1 MKEKKQGF
9 FHGAAI
15 LALAGILVKIIGACY
30 KIPLGNLLG
39 PVGMADFSI
48 AYNIYALLFTLS
60 TAGIPSAVSKMVS
73 EADAKGN
80 TAYAGHIYKVSY
92 MTFAAVG
99 FAGFSVMFFGADM
112 ISAAMGS
119 KSAALSVKAI
129 SPAVMFVCISAI
141 NRGYFQGYSN
151 MYPTAISE
159 VLEAAGKL
167 VFGIVAA
174 ICVKMYGFGDAVV
187 SAGAIFGVSAGA
199 FLSAAFFA
207 FCRDNRRKNGVIG
220 NVSDGKIIFELLR
233 LTLPITA
240 GAAVI
245 SLGNVIDSALVM
257 NLLCDSGFSA
267 YRAKWLFGAYNYA
280 TTLFNLPSVLTATLA
295 VSIIPAISSALAKK
309 KLSEVERLA
318 NSAIGISATVAFPAA
333 FGLYAMS
340 DEVVQLLY
348 GANIGVLC
356 TEASAIILRY
366 LCFAIPLLA
375 IATVTNSIHQAMG
388 KVKIPVLSMLLGV
401 TVKIVSNF
409 FLVSRL
415 DVNILGAAIS
425 TVFCYGTIVFFNL
438 IALKKYGFI
447 KIRITKVLIK
457 PILPGVSAWA
467 VAEYFADI
475 TRSAFGFC
483 FSTIF
488 SIFMGFLA
496 CVVTAFLLGVVVI
509 NGKTVCFCG
518 ESISK
523 FLNND

>member
-1 MKEKKQGF
+1 MREKKQGF

-73 EADAKGN
+73 EAAAKGN
-80 TAYAGHIYKVSY
+80 AAYAGHIYKVSY

-112 ISAAMGS
+112 IAEAMGS
-119 KSAALSVKAI
+119 ESAALSVKAI

-141 NRGYFQGYSN
+141 NRGYFQGCSN

-159 VLEAAGKL
+159 VLEAAGKP
-167 VFGIVAA
+167 VFGIAAA
-174 ICVKMYGFGDAVV
+174 IWMKMNGFGADVI

-199 FLSAAFFA
+199 FLSALFFA
-207 FCRDNRRKNGVIG
+207 FCRDDRKKRGVPG
-220 NVSDGKIIFELLR
+220 DASERKIIIELLR

-257 NLLCDSGFSA
+257 NLLCESGFSA

-280 TTLFNLPSVLTATLA
+280 ATLFNLPSVLTTTLA
-295 VSIIPAISSALAKK
+295 ASVIPAISSALAKK
-309 KLSEVERLA
+309 KRDEVEKLA
-318 NSAIGISATVAFPAA
+318 NSAMSIAAIVAFPAA
-333 FGLYAMS
+333 FGLYALS
-340 DEVVQLLY
+340 DEVIQLLY
-348 GANIGVLC
+348 GSSVGALC

-388 KVKIPVLSMLLGV
+388 KVSVPVVSVLLGV
-401 TVKIVSNF
+401 AVKILSNF
-409 FLVSRL
+409 LLVNRPE
-415 DVNILGAAIS
+415 VNILGAAIS
-425 TVFCYGTIVFFNL
+425 TVFCYGTIAFLNIL
-438 IALKKYGFI
+438 ALKRYGFI

-457 PILPGVSAWA
+457 PFLNGISVWA
-467 VAEYFADI
+467 VAEYFSNI
-475 TRSAFGFC
+475 TRNAFGYC

-488 SIFMGFLA
+488 SVFMGFLT
-496 CVVTAFLLGVVVI
+496 CVVTAFLFGVVVI
-509 NGKTVCFCG
+509 NGKNVSLSG
-518 ESISK
+518 KSISK
-523 FLNND
+523 FFNND